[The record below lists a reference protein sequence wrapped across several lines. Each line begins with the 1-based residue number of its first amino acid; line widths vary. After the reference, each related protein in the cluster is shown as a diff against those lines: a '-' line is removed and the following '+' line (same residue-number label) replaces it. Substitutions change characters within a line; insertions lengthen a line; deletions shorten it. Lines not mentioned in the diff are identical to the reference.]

1 MIKKS
6 HTYLLYGKLKGAF
19 GNYTIQTPE
28 FTELFNFDIYN
39 DGLDDMLMF
48 KTKELEEKL
57 KFYPIYGLTK
67 NITQNFMRRVI
78 FEVLKSIDTF
88 DIIDIVPKKYKKKRD
103 LLDIVD
109 ALYNIHMPK
118 NEEKKL
124 KARETLVY
132 EEFLKVQTALLYIKG
147 ETKREKGIAFRDDI
161 SLSMIID
168 ELPFKL
174 TGAQLRTLEELERD
188 LEREVILQ
196 ESLKND
202 CVIAT
207 GGGSILDNENIKRL
221 KETSF
226 IVFLNAT
233 IECLYLRLKD
243 NTTRPILNDAEDK
256 RKLIEELL
264 EKRKFLY
271 QISADYTVDINE
283 YTNIYETV
291 DKIKEAYII
300 S

>member
-28 FTELFNFDIYN
+28 FTELFDFDIYN
-39 DGLDDMLMF
+39 DGLDDML
-48 KTKELEEKL
+48 
-57 KFYPIYGLTK
+57 ITK
-67 NITQNFMRRVI
+67 NITQNFMRKVI
-78 FEVLKSIDTF
+78 FEILKSIDTF

-118 NEEKKL
+118 NEEKKI

-188 LEREVILQ
+188 LERELVTERLIQ
-196 ESLKND
+196 GDVGSRKNYSYN
-202 CVIAT
+202 T
-207 GGGSILDNENIKRL
+207 YSI
-221 KETSF
+221 
-226 IVFLNAT
+226 
-233 IECLYLRLKD
+233 
-243 NTTRPILNDAEDK
+243 
-256 RKLIEELL
+256 
-264 EKRKFLY
+264 
-271 QISADYTVDINE
+271 
-283 YTNIYETV
+283 
-291 DKIKEAYII
+291 
-300 S
+300 

>member
-1 MIKKS
+1 
-6 HTYLLYGKLKGAF
+6 
-19 GNYTIQTPE
+19 
-28 FTELFNFDIYN
+28 
-39 DGLDDMLMF
+39 MLMF

-67 NITQNFMRRVI
+67 NITQNFMRKVI

-118 NEEKKL
+118 NEEKKI

-188 LEREVILQ
+188 LERELVTERLIQ
-196 ESLKND
+196 GDVGSRKNYSYN
-202 CVIAT
+202 T
-207 GGGSILDNENIKRL
+207 YSI
-221 KETSF
+221 
-226 IVFLNAT
+226 
-233 IECLYLRLKD
+233 
-243 NTTRPILNDAEDK
+243 
-256 RKLIEELL
+256 
-264 EKRKFLY
+264 
-271 QISADYTVDINE
+271 
-283 YTNIYETV
+283 
-291 DKIKEAYII
+291 
-300 S
+300 

>member
-19 GNYTIQTPE
+19 GNYTIQTPK
-28 FTELFNFDIYN
+28 FTELFDFDIYN
-39 DGLDDMLMF
+39 DGLDDILMF

-67 NITQNFMRRVI
+67 NITQNFMRKVI

-103 LLDIVD
+103 LLDTVD

-174 TGAQLRTLEELERD
+174 TSAQLRTLEELERD
-188 LEREVILQ
+188 LERELVTERLIQ
-196 ESLKND
+196 GDVGSRKNYSYN
-202 CVIAT
+202 T
-207 GGGSILDNENIKRL
+207 YSI
-221 KETSF
+221 
-226 IVFLNAT
+226 
-233 IECLYLRLKD
+233 
-243 NTTRPILNDAEDK
+243 
-256 RKLIEELL
+256 
-264 EKRKFLY
+264 
-271 QISADYTVDINE
+271 
-283 YTNIYETV
+283 
-291 DKIKEAYII
+291 
-300 S
+300 

>member
-19 GNYTIQTPE
+19 GNYIIQTPE
-28 FTELFNFDIYN
+28 FTELFDFDIYN
-39 DGLDDMLMF
+39 DGLDDILMF

-67 NITQNFMRRVI
+67 NITQNFIRKVI

-118 NEEKKL
+118 NEEKKI

-147 ETKREKGIAFRDDI
+147 ETKREKGIAFDKNIEMSDVLD
-161 SLSMIID
+161 S
-168 ELPFKL
+168 LPFKL
-174 TGAQLRTLEELERD
+174 TGAQLRTLEELEID
-188 LEREVILQ
+188 LENNLVTE
-196 ESLKND
+196 
-202 CVIAT
+202 
-207 GGGSILDNENIKRL
+207 RL
-221 KETSF
+221 
-226 IVFLNAT
+226 I
-233 IECLYLRLKD
+233 
-243 NTTRPILNDAEDK
+243 
-256 RKLIEELL
+256 
-264 EKRKFLY
+264 
-271 QISADYTVDINE
+271 
-283 YTNIYETV
+283 
-291 DKIKEAYII
+291 
-300 S
+300 